1 MKIQS
6 INPSS
11 GKLIQEFPAATKKD
25 VVDAVKKARSAQK
38 EWAGLSLENRIE
50 FLRKFS
56 QVIQDNANA
65 ILDRMNKEGGKRM
78 PDAQGELYDSID
90 AIEYYIEQMK
100 KVSSDLSNKVNPQAY
115 PDTDF
120 EVKYFPYGVIGL
132 VLPWNFPFFVPM
144 MYSIIALISGNAVVI
159 KPSEYTTLIAL
170 DIKDYYRQAGF
181 PDGLVEVLIG
191 ADETGKLLVKSDIDK
206 IFFVGSI
213 ETGKD
218 ILANAGIK
226 PVQVEL
232 GGNSAALVL
241 KDADLNL
248 AVNAVAW
255 GGTYHAGQDCVG
267 IKRVFVVE
275 SIADKFVNQLVDT
288 VKNLRPGIDYGP
300 FIRSEALETTKRRV
314 DNAVSKG
321 AKLMCGNQKITTK
334 EGNGFW
340 LTPSV
345 ILHANPELE
354 LVAEETFGNV
364 LPVMIVKDEQ
374 EAIKLAN
381 DSRYGLSNAVF
392 TKDLS
397 RGQEIA
403 DQIQS
408 GMVFVNDALVAML
421 GLDYWTGWKQS
432 GFGTPEPK
440 IKQFLKQKVIT
451 VNKSGQPR
459 AFWYP
464 YPNPE

>member
-1 MKIQS
+1 
-6 INPSS
+6 
-11 GKLIQEFPAATKKD
+11 
-25 VVDAVKKARSAQK
+25 
-38 EWAGLSLENRIE
+38 
-50 FLRKFS
+50 
-56 QVIQDNANA
+56 
-65 ILDRMNKEGGKRM
+65 
-78 PDAQGELYDSID
+78 
-90 AIEYYIEQMK
+90 
-100 KVSSDLSNKVNPQAY
+100 
-115 PDTDF
+115 
-120 EVKYFPYGVIGL
+120 
-132 VLPWNFPFFVPM
+132 M